1 MTLTLSI
8 AQATAAPAITF
19 IGKTSDVTNFGDS
32 GLNIGNAGY
41 WFAQFNAQA
50 PITNAAVD
58 NNDRNALPS
67 WILPDFIP
75 ASPTNSF
82 SATAFSRGGE
92 SSWNTLTLPNNET
105 GLSGSLVDPS
115 ATNNS
120 NNSINHLL
128 LGPGVPS
135 SFLLHIVVDNAAG
148 QVLDANRI
156 RARAQNPAG
165 TVDLSNQQ
173 SPGAAGF
180 NGTADVYTWRYD
192 DWSAGDWIKM
202 QLNSGTAGI
211 PGGFAGIMFDKV
223 PEPASVLLAA
233 LSSVSFTAVA
243 RSFRRKA

>member
-1 MTLTLSI
+1 VRAS
-8 AQATAAPAITF
+8 AAPAITF
-19 IGKTSDVTNFGDS
+19 ISKTSDATNLGDS
-32 GLNIGNAGY
+32 GLNLGNAGY

-50 PITNAAVD
+50 PITNAAVN
-58 NNDRNALPS
+58 NNDRNALPA
-67 WILPDFIP
+67 WILPDFNS
-75 ASPTNSF
+75 ASANYSF
-82 SATAFSRGGE
+82 SSTAYSRGGE

-120 NNSINHLL
+120 NNTIGKLL

-135 SFLLHIVVDNAAG
+135 SFLFRVVVDNAAG
-148 QVLDANRI
+148 QILDANRI

-173 SPGAAGF
+173 SPGAGGF

-192 DWSAGDWIKM
+192 DWSAGDWIKL

-211 PGGFAGIMFDKV
+211 PGGFAGVMFDYV
-223 PEPASVLLAA
+223 PEPSSALLAGLCSVA
-233 LSSVSFTAVA
+233 LSAATTSFQ
-243 RSFRRKA
+243 RKP